1 MKFIIKPF
9 AEIIIKSKPV
19 RKRYLNFLQVN
30 LNLWLKRLDCNC
42 YAKFFWDRWEVYV
55 EDNIDDYTY
64 SNLIKIFSR
73 TPWVEVFL
81 EVLEYEF
88 SNFDDIF
95 IEAKKIY
102 TPILEWKS
110 FCVRVKRFWKHDFSS
125 VDLERYIWW
134 WLRQFSNWSY
144 VKLKNPDI
152 TINIEI
158 RENKFY
164 LVKDKQYW
172 IWGYPIWTQDKVIS
186 LISWW
191 FDSTVSSFSM
201 MKRWVKLDYLFFNLW
216 WKSHEIAVKQV
227 SNYLWK
233 NFSSWYK
240 SRFITVNFEEVVP
253 HLIKNVDHKY
263 RWIIL
268 KRLFLMVADNISKRN
283 NYYSIIKGDSLWQVS
298 SQTLK
303 NMFVI
308 DKASSTMVLRPLI
321 WYNKQEIVDLS
332 RKIWTYEFASNMPE
346 YCWVISDKPSTW
358 AKLEKVLQEEKNI
371 DFSIID
377 KAIDTREILKI
388 DQVLSDSNDIFHIE
402 TVYIPWN
409 NQVVIDLREEQEY
422 KDSPLILEWID
433 VMNIPFFDIN
443 HDFPNLDQSKEYL
456 FYCDKGIM
464 SKSHGEFLYSK
475 WYKNIKIYKP
485 IFDDGICRIKTWK

>member
-30 LNLWLKRLDCNC
+30 LNLWLKKLDCDC
-42 YAKFFWDRWEVYV
+42 YAKFSWDRWEVIING
-55 EDNIDDYTY
+55 DIDEYTY
-64 SNLIKIFSR
+64 NNLIKTISR
-73 TPWVEVFL
+73 TPWVEVFM

-95 IEAKKIY
+95 TQAKKIY
-102 TPILEWKS
+102 LPKVEWKS

-134 WLRQFSNWSY
+134 WLRQFAKDSY
-144 VKLKNPDI
+144 VKLKNSEV
-152 TINIEI
+152 TVNIEVK
-158 RENKFY
+158 ENKFY
-164 LVKDKQYW
+164 LVKNKQYW
-172 IWGYPIWTQDKVIS
+172 IWGYPIWTQDKVLS
-186 LISWW
+186 LISGW
-191 FDSTVSSFSM
+191 FDSTVSSFSL
-201 MKRWVKLDYLFFNLW
+201 MKRWAKLDYLFFNLW
-216 WKSHEIAVKQV
+216 WKSHELAVKQV
-227 SNYLWK
+227 SNYLWR

-240 SRFITVNFEEVVP
+240 ARFITVNFEEVVP
-253 HLIKNVDHKY
+253 HLIKNVNHKY

-268 KRLFLMVADNISKRN
+268 KRLFLMVADNIAKRS
-283 NYYSIIKGDSLWQVS
+283 NYYSIIKGDSLGQVS

-321 WYNKQEIVDLS
+321 WFNKQEIVDLS
-332 RKIWTYEFASNMPE
+332 KKIWTYEYASNMPE

-358 AKLEKVLQEEKNI
+358 AKLENVLKEEKNI
-371 DFSIID
+371 DFSIVD
-377 KAIDTREILKI
+377 KAIENREVLKI
-388 DQVLSDSNDIFHIE
+388 DQVLTQENIYHIE
-402 TVYIPWN
+402 TVYIPWE
-409 NQVVIDLREEQEY
+409 NQVIVDLREEQDFY
-422 KDSPLILEWID
+422 DNPLSIEWVAVI
-433 VMNIPFFDIN
+433 NIPFFDIN
-443 HDFPNLDQSKEYL
+443 NEFSSLDQSKEYL

-464 SKSHGEFLYSK
+464 SKSHWEFLSSK

-485 IFDDGICRIKTWK
+485 IFDEWSCRIKTWK